1 MYFNKFP
8 VLQYPIYNGT
18 TVTPIVA
25 RNLLR
30 RVALSDNVRE
40 GNGIF
45 ILYDVKDGER
55 PEHIAERL
63 YGDPMLHW
71 LVLLMNTV
79 IDPYHGWYKSAATME
94 EYIQK
99 KYTGYSVFFTGLSG
113 GLLYDSDII
122 PGVTLTQAGTSTT
135 IEDFEPMMCKL
146 IVQSTQFSTGNAYI
160 EVPGATLGINIR
172 KIEQTYIAAHH
183 FKVDRPTDDVGANE
197 TIIVDSL
204 SISNGYYHNVL
215 DGTTDFGASIG
226 ATASNFYDTYIG
238 KYMGISGDAVTAY
251 AVSNL
256 IYEMDL
262 NETKRTIKLL
272 HPKYKDRA
280 IRELDNLLKV

>member
-1 MYFNKFP
+1 
-8 VLQYPIYNGT
+8 
-18 TVTPIVA
+18 
-25 RNLLR
+25 
-30 RVALSDNVRE
+30 
-40 GNGIF
+40 
-45 ILYDVKDGER
+45 
-55 PEHIAERL
+55 
-63 YGDPMLHW
+63 
-71 LVLLMNTV
+71 MNTV
-79 IDPYHGWYKSAATME
+79 IDPYHGWYKSAAIME

-99 KYTGYSVFFTGLSG
+99 KYTGYSVFFTDLSG

-135 IEDFEPMMCKL
+135 IEDFEPTMCKL
-146 IVQSTQFSTGNAYI
+146 IIQSSQFSTGNAYI
-160 EVPGATLGINIR
+160 EVPGATLEINIP
-172 KIEQTYIAAHH
+172 KIEQTYMAAHH